1 MEFSV
6 QVEEGECDED
16 CDGTEG
22 ALTVVAAELAMKSQ
36 QRNLF
41 GSRRVQ
47 GRAIAGLSQEFATH
61 RRETRRHLS
70 EATAGLQ
77 SASQAIAEGLM
88 GVREDLC
95 YGTTQLTRGVAAVK
109 SEVGTVI
116 EKVDGV
122 WNAVESGLLEVNYA
136 VRQGTTVVYRSL
148 EELKG
153 DMARMERSVI
163 KAGQDNL
170 LSLQNVSSRL
180 ENFERNMERRDQ
192 ERDRSMLETEGRKA
206 SNYLNK
212 FAASCEDV
220 RSLDLANDSC
230 QNILANRPRLDT
242 LDLHFTAG
250 VVAVATS
257 YAKNVQLTSSATAKK
272 TVFDGEVRNISE
284 SLKPIWADSSAVLT
298 STWEEVVIYLL
309 DIASSICI
317 LPPEGVL
324 LSPLDSQLV
333 EAFGVLCASQPSLR
347 DRFPEVGG
355 ASLRT
360 LLQAKT
366 LNELCHASNVLKVD
380 TSRCDNKADLIQR
393 LLDEG
398 KPLHAALN
406 TEQNTDE
413 ETKTDNFHDQGEI
426 YSVAES
432 DTSSDGD
439 WNVWAANEEND
450 VGRSETDNDTLEALK
465 TRRMARW
472 AR

>member
-1 MEFSV
+1 
-6 QVEEGECDED
+6 
-16 CDGTEG
+16 
-22 ALTVVAAELAMKSQ
+22 
-36 QRNLF
+36 
-41 GSRRVQ
+41 
-47 GRAIAGLSQEFATH
+47 
-61 RRETRRHLS
+61 
-70 EATAGLQ
+70 
-77 SASQAIAEGLM
+77 
-88 GVREDLC
+88 
-95 YGTTQLTRGVAAVK
+95 
-109 SEVGTVI
+109 
-116 EKVDGV
+116 
-122 WNAVESGLLEVNYA
+122 
-136 VRQGTTVVYRSL
+136 
-148 EELKG
+148 
-153 DMARMERSVI
+153 
-163 KAGQDNL
+163 
-170 LSLQNVSSRL
+170 
-180 ENFERNMERRDQ
+180 
-192 ERDRSMLETEGRKA
+192 MLEAEGRKA
-206 SNYLNK
+206 ANYLNK

-333 EAFGVLCASQPSLR
+333 EAFGVLCASQPSLL

-355 ASLRT
+355 AALRT

-380 TSRCDNKADLIQR
+380 TCRCDNKADLIQR

-406 TEQNTDE
+406 AEKKTDE
-413 ETKTDNFHDQGEI
+413 ETKTDNSHDQGDI

-439 WNVWAANEEND
+439 WNVWADNEENG

-465 TRRMARW
+465 SRRMARW